1 LTTLFGS
8 TSGIAIATP
17 KNPKKKYSLLPVLT
31 VLFVISYSLMTM
43 LIVEQGS
50 VIQSQ
55 GSVIKTLLRDSVEL
69 WGNKGKSNADK
80 QIAKARGQSSELAPS
95 TQAHVP
101 AGTPSS
107 QAPSIQIPSN
117 QTPSTQGIQQ
127 HTQSRTGKV
136 AKPGTQ
142 APPVPAEDLV
152 DHRRALVTI

>member
-80 QIAKARGQSSELAPS
+80 QIDKARGQNSALAPS

-107 QAPSIQIPSN
+107 QTPSTQIPSN

-127 HTQSRTGKV
+127 HTPSRAGKI